1 MYNILVI
8 MAVFA
13 AILLALIVLVQE
25 SKGGGLASNYATGN
39 QMMGVRKT
47 SDFIEKATWTLAG
60 LLVVFCVT
68 TTFVAAPEE
77 VSAADVITNMKT
89 TPATPALPG
98 QQQTQDA
105 APATPAK

>member
-8 MAVFA
+8 LAVFA
-13 AILLALIVLVQE
+13 AVLLALIVLVQE

-47 SDFIEKATWTLAG
+47 SDFVEKATWTLAA
-60 LLVVFCVT
+60 LLVVFCVS
-68 TTFVAAPEE
+68 TTFISAPEE
-77 VSAADVITNMKT
+77 VSAAEVITNMKT

-98 QQQTQDA
+98 QQAQDA
-105 APATPAK
+105 APAVPAK